1 MEATAESAQR
11 PSRLKR
17 NLLLV
22 AFYLAVM
29 TVIAAGYA

>member
-1 MEATAESAQR
+1 MEAVEQEDR
-11 PSRLKR
+11 PSRLKH

-22 AFYLAVM
+22 TFYLVVM